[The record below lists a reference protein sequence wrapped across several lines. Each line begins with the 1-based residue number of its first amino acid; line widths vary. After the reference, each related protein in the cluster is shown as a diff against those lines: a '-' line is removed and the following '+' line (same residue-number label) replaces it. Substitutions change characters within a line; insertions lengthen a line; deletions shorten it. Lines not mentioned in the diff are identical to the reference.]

1 HSRLGHPSDQAL
13 DVLQGN
19 LRFTKNSSKGVWIY
33 LLKTKDEVFD
43 LFTSFINHI
52 QNQFKCSIKTVRSD
66 NGTEFVNNKMA
77 LLFNNLGIVHQTSCA
92 YTPQQ
97 NGIAERK
104 HRHLLNVSRS
114 LLFQSG
120 IPLSMWPECI
130 LTAAYLVNRLP
141 SSVLNGKSPFELVYR
156 VKPNLSHL
164 RSFGCL
170 CYSTVLNNSYS
181 ETFSPV
187 VKMSTVRCMLN
198 VAICNGW
205 DLFQLD
211 VNNAFLYG
219 DLSEEVYMTLPPG
232 FDNQNGKV

>member
-1 HSRLGHPSDQAL
+1 
-13 DVLQGN
+13 
-19 LRFTKNSSKGVWIY
+19 
-33 LLKTKDEVFD
+33 
-43 LFTSFINHI
+43 
-52 QNQFKCSIKTVRSD
+52 
-66 NGTEFVNNKMA
+66 MA

-104 HRHLLNVSRS
+104 HRHLLNVARS

-164 RSFGCL
+164 RSFGLVMTILKVVIDTDDGVCL
-170 CYSTVLNNSYS
+170 SQRKYCLEVLHEYGLLAGRPVETPLAENTILNHVES
-181 ETFSPV
+181 EDD
-187 VKMSTVRCMLN
+187 KL
-198 VAICNGW
+198 
-205 DLFQLD
+205 
-211 VNNAFLYG
+211 
-219 DLSEEVYMTLPPG
+219 LSDIGNYQKLLVG
-232 FDNQNGKV
+232 N